1 MIAGL
6 LNEYL
11 LQLIGFINIGSIA
24 NSTLYIVK
32 CSTTLK
38 KTVIF
43 FWALHNLSFF
53 KHITQR
59 NDDATLI
66 EDNDIDKVK
75 KEKTWNNVEQKKRS
89 RAYKG
94 KYYKEP
100 FYFRT
105 ESNDR

>member
-11 LQLIGFINIGSIA
+11 LQLIGFINIGSIT
-24 NSTLYIVK
+24 NSTLYIVNVPQHI
-32 CSTTLK
+32 K

-75 KEKTWNNVEQKKRS
+75 NEKTWNNVEQKKR
-89 RAYKG
+89 KI
-94 KYYKEP
+94 
-100 FYFRT
+100 
-105 ESNDR
+105 ESI

>member
-11 LQLIGFINIGSIA
+11 LQLIGFINIGSIS
-24 NSTLYIVK
+24 NSTLYIYK
-32 CSTTLK
+32 CSSK

-53 KHITQR
+53 KHIIQR

-75 KEKTWNNVEQKKRS
+75 RENIYLKTKNTTRNNVEQKK
-89 RAYKG
+89 
-94 KYYKEP
+94 
-100 FYFRT
+100 
-105 ESNDR
+105 